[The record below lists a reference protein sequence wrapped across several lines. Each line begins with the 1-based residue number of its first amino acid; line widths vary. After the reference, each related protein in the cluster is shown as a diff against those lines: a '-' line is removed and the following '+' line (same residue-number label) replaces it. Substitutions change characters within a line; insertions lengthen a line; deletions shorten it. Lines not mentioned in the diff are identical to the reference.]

1 MLHISLPA
9 RRMTV
14 KKKKKDAIDQDGGDS
29 LFVDCLFQVVAIDL

>member
-1 MLHISLPA
+1 MLHILLLA

-14 KKKKKDAIDQDGGDS
+14 KKKEDAIDQDGGDS